1 MIWQGWQSGRWRL
14 VHLAHVEPS
23 ARKLNSIRNSFSPS
37 NSHSP
42 AVLPAPTWLTCAH
55 RLRRGKSEKNGQ
67 TGLTIPWG
75 GMVGSTKGSDG
86 LVALPRPRHL
96 CRGRT
101 IRDTEN
107 PASRREKSS
116 ENLGKVRQNGKNV
129 SRLPDTSDA
138 GPHAQMPGMTPL
150 TRNHAGPENARPGF
164 RALRGD
170 EPSRF

>member
-1 MIWQGWQSGRWRL
+1 MSD
-14 VHLAHVEPS
+14 LAHVEPS
-23 ARKLNSIRNSFSPS
+23 GTRRAGRHKG
-37 NSHSP
+37 
-42 AVLPAPTWLTCAH
+42 LPNNDLRFWPRMLRATWLTCAH